1 MNIIPLAQKGFTLL
15 EVIIAFAILSIVTM
29 TSIGIATQNSIRSN
43 KLNKQLSAIEVAENA
58 LAEINGM
65 LLFEKPENAVR
76 YQGKLDNG
84 FYWRSNIS
92 VYQSYTDNSDDQNI
106 LPLWKADL
114 TVFHN
119 DHKHA
124 LIDLVAILPGK

>member
-1 MNIIPLAQKGFTLL
+1 MNSIPLVQKGFTLL
-15 EVIIAFAILSIVTM
+15 EVIIAFAILSIVTV
-29 TSIGIATQNSIRSN
+29 TSIGIATQNSIRSD
-43 KLNKQLSAIEVAENA
+43 KFKKQLSAIEVAENA

-84 FYWRSNIS
+84 FYWRSTIN
-92 VYQSYTDNSDDQNI
+92 VYQNNVDSRDSRSI

-114 TVFHN
+114 KVFHN

-124 LIDLVAILPGK
+124 LIDLVTILPGK